1 VPAVL
6 AVLLIVAVVF
16 ALTEFRQARDERA
29 AEAPATTTSTTTA
42 APRSLPAPAQ
52 PPPATTSAAPAPA
65 TTVAAAPAAVV
76 IGADCSPVGT
86 TGTTEDG
93 STAYCST
100 LQSTGASIWSLTE
113 GEIPSP
119 TVTTAATDAPL
130 PFAEE
135 SPVRVCMEQTG
146 QTRRECRRD
155 IRAGNGLPPLP

>member
-1 VPAVL
+1 
-6 AVLLIVAVVF
+6 
-16 ALTEFRQARDERA
+16 EFRQAKDELAEVDRA
-29 AEAPATTTSTTTA
+29 QATTPATTAAPRPQPPPAPPPETSPTTTTTTA
-42 APRSLPAPAQ
+42 AP
-52 PPPATTSAAPAPA
+52 TTTA
-65 TTVAAAPAAVV
+65 AAAPTVV
-76 IGADCSPVGT
+76 IGADCSPVGA

-113 GEIPSP
+113 GEVPSP
-119 TVTTAATDAPL
+119 TVTTAATDVPL

-155 IRAGNGLPPLP
+155 IRESNGLPPLP